1 MCNCYL
7 NLINSSLALR
17 YSIKYKVHTKVH
29 MYVLVFWNV
38 TSCSLVY
45 ADDDVRHYHVSQA
58 VTVSKLLGD
67 INNLLNIDCG
77 IRRSMLVK

>member
-1 MCNCYL
+1 
-7 NLINSSLALR
+7 
-17 YSIKYKVHTKVH
+17 